1 MYWKGGMTM
10 VSVNLAQIPTTSQVD
25 IQIHISSPMNVSPV
39 IAQRKVNGLLL
50 DHVGTGVYADDPEL
64 LARDGRL
71 YWRVPVIL
79 ALPTRGRMGQV
90 GAIEVDVQTGEVMA
104 NDTTWQQISDHAE
117 HLFAGATLQSKQW
130 RGLERS

>member
-1 MYWKGGMTM
+1 M
-10 VSVNLAQIPTTSQVD
+10 SVNLSQVPPKSQVD

-39 IAQRKVNGLLL
+39 IARRKVNALLL

-79 ALPTRGRMGQV
+79 ALPTLGRMGQV
-90 GAIEVDVQTGEVMA
+90 GTVEVDVQTGEVLA
-104 NDTTWQQISDHAE
+104 NDATWQQISDHAE
-117 HLFAGATLQSKQW
+117 NLFAGATLQT
-130 RGLERS
+130 E